1 MRQRARHF
9 ITTFHY
15 KNKLEVDITSFASK
29 SSYYNKSALQKG
41 KSELSPYVNY
51 DRCIWLSVFFSY
63 IFCQSFVDSVAFW
76 CHPSTCC
83 EDKGDNTNWRAG
95 GLCFRMKNVNF
106 RRAGGLAGCTEDRL
120 AGQWAAQKGGPAGCG
135 KGQCRLQKK
144 GSPPARPFPQPSL
157 MCTLSAH
164 LYVQPTGPSCCV
176 AYGPAL
182 LCSSPARG
190 KFMFFIWQHG
200 RPARPALRLVLS
212 MDSDSVP
219 ASAEYTPT
227 LL

>member
-106 RRAGGLAGCTEDRL
+106 RRAGGLHRRQTGGPVGCTKRRSSGL
-120 AGQWAAQKGGPAGCG
+120 WKRAVPAAKKGQPSGPPFSAAQSNVHPVGPPLCA
-135 KGQCRLQKK
+135 
-144 GSPPARPFPQPSL
+144 
-157 MCTLSAH
+157 AH
-164 LYVQPTGPSCCV
+164 WPV
-176 AYGPAL
+176 L
-182 LCSSPARG
+182 LCSLR
-190 KFMFFIWQHG
+190 
-200 RPARPALRLVLS
+200 ARPSVQLASPRKIHVFHLATRPSSPPGPPFGVVHGLRLRS
-212 MDSDSVP
+212 CFG
-219 ASAEYTPT
+219 
-227 LL
+227 